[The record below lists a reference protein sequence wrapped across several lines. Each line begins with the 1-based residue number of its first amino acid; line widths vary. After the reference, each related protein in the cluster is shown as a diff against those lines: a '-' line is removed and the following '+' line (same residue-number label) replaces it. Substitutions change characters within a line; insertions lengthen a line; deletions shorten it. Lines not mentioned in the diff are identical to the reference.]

1 MVRNFSARY
10 FVSFNFG
17 EGVGVRGGRSADFGT
32 NSQIRIVNVLGP
44 RILSHWLSWQMALP
58 SVPLEMFLMV
68 NRIHHRLVI
77 PEI

>member
-1 MVRNFSARY
+1 M
-10 FVSFNFG
+10 
-17 EGVGVRGGRSADFGT
+17 GVGGRRSDDFGT

-44 RILSHWLSWQMALP
+44 HILSQRLSWQMARP